1 VAKMKR
7 EIAEYVAKCAICQQM
22 KVEHQQPTGELQSLS
37 IPKCKWENITMD
49 FVSGL
54 PCSRKGH
61 DAIWVIV
68 DRLTK
73 SSLFLPMKM
82 RDSVKKLAQL
92 YIKEVV
98 KLHGVPISIV
108 FDRDPRFTSRL

>member
-1 VAKMKR
+1 MAKHEKGDSR
-7 EIAEYVAKCAICQQM
+7 ICGQVCHM
-22 KVEHQQPTGELQSLS
+22 SAGESRAS
-37 IPKCKWENITMD
+37 TTSWRITASSDSRMEMENITMD
-49 FVSGL
+49 FISGL
-54 PCSRKGH
+54 PRSRKGH

-82 RDSVKKLAQL
+82 GVSVEKLAQL

-98 KLHGVPISIV
+98 RLHGVPVSIV
-108 FDRDPRFTSRL
+108 SDRDPRFISRL